1 MFIELYKQFPGV
13 KPHLLQALVLH
24 VMALEDVSQIIT
36 HNRNLNHQ
44 EFSLLKHYLTE
55 HLDGKPLEYITGKC
69 NFYGIDF
76 IVNNDV
82 LIPRIETELLVERA
96 INKIGNAKCKVL
108 DLCTGSGVIA
118 VSIAK
123 YCRNAEITAV
133 DISTK
138 ALEVCK
144 QNIHKHNVKGQTHT
158 LEHDILKQLPS
169 GNFDF
174 ILSNPPYIE
183 TAIIQNLEDSVKNFE
198 PYLALDGGTDG
209 LIFYKKFKEYASL
222 VKNCVFMFEIGF
234 NQKNAICEI
243 FKEFNPQIIK
253 DFNHNNRIVCF
264 DV

>member
-1 MFIELYKQFPGV
+1 MFTELSKQFPKV
-13 KPHLLQALVLH
+13 KQHNLQALVLH
-24 VMALEDVSQIIT
+24 VIGLSDISQIIA
-36 HNRNLNHQ
+36 HNRKLTLQ
-44 EFSLLKHYLTE
+44 EFSVLTQHIKEYLS
-55 HLDGKPLEYITGKC
+55 GKPLEYITGRC

-76 IVNNDV
+76 IVNNNV

-138 ALEVCK
+138 ALEICK
-144 QNIHKHNVKGQTHT
+144 KNIHKHNVKGQTHT

-183 TAIIQNLEDSVKNFE
+183 TATIQNLEDGVKNFE
-198 PYLALDGGTDG
+198 PHLALDGGTDG